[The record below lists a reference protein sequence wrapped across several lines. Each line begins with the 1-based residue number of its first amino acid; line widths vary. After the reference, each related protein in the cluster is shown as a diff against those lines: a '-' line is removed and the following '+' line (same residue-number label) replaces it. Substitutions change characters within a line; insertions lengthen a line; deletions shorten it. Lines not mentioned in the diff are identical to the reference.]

1 MLKEFVRLYCRWF
14 GIVLVLSFVGLIVIT
29 GRKYN
34 SLIEILM
41 FSAIGSLVVTMVI
54 SFVSIPVVAVI
65 VKQKNRKVQTVFK
78 SQHPVNGRQCSDFI
92 GGIN

>member
-14 GIVLVLSFVGLIVIT
+14 GIVLAVSFAGLIVIT

-65 VKQKNRKVQTVFK
+65 AKQKKPK
-78 SQHPVNGRQCSDFI
+78 STDV
-92 GGIN
+92 

>member
-1 MLKEFVRLYCRWF
+1 MLAV
-14 GIVLVLSFVGLIVIT
+14 SFAGLIVIT

-34 SLIEILM
+34 SMIEILM

-65 VKQKNRKVQTVFK
+65 VKQKKPK
-78 SQHPVNGRQCSDFI
+78 STDV
-92 GGIN
+92 